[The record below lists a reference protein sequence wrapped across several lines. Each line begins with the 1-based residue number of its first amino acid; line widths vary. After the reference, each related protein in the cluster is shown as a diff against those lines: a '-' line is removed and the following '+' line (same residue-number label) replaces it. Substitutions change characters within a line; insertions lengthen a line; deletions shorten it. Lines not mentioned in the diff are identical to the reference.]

1 MSLDVHGIVAKEPL
15 PLRVARPS
23 LVVTL
28 EASTIEASAD
38 SERNVVDRTGILLVP
53 RRTSLRVKSTTPAN
67 RVALLGFDDAL
78 VDAVVRRYRKLG
90 MDRARFA
97 RWLAE
102 GPTLLPRTVW
112 VHEITHRY
120 VFERHVLDE
129 HDNLATRF
137 LEIEILKELYYLF
150 RDRDDGKDRA
160 SIAHQHSPQVE
171 RAVAYIEA
179 HLFEASNLDVL
190 AKKSGASVS
199 TLLRSFQRE
208 LGCRPGEY
216 WRTRRLDEALVLLRS
231 GRWTIAEVAAK
242 VGYDNPTSFG
252 YAFRQ
257 RFGRAPTAFRP
268 RRPTRPSPS

>member
-1 MSLDVHGIVAKEPL
+1 MALDVHGIVAKEPL
-15 PLRVARPS
+15 SLRLPRAS
-23 LVVTL
+23 LVVSL
-28 EASTIEASAD
+28 EASTVEATAD
-38 SERNVVDRTGILLVP
+38 GARVVVDRTGILLVP
-53 RRTSLRVKSTTPAN
+53 HRTTLRVKSTTPAN
-67 RVALLGFDDAL
+67 RIAILGFDEPL
-78 VDAVVRRYRKLG
+78 IEAVVRRYRKLG
-90 MDRARFA
+90 MSRARLDG
-97 RWLAE
+97 WLAQ
-102 GPTLLPRTVW
+102 GVALLPRTVW
-112 VHEITHRY
+112 VHEIVHRY

-137 LEIEILKELYYLF
+137 LEIEIMKELYYLF

-160 SIAHQHSPQVE
+160 SIAHQHSAPVE

-179 HLFEASNLDVL
+179 HLFDPSNLDVL

-231 GRWTIAEVAAK
+231 GRWSIAEIATR

-252 YAFRQ
+252 YAFKQ
-257 RFGRAPTAFRP
+257 RFGRSPTTFQP
-268 RRPTRPSPS
+268 ERPTRRSP

>member
-1 MSLDVHGIVAKEPL
+1 MTLEVLGVVAKEPL
-15 PLRVARPS
+15 SLRIARPS
-23 LVVTL
+23 LVVSL
-28 EASTIEASAD
+28 EASSVEANASG
-38 SERNVVDRTGILLVP
+38 ERVVVDRTGILLLP
-53 RRTSLRVKSTTPAN
+53 RRTALRLKSTTPAN
-67 RVALLGFDDAL
+67 RVAVLGWGDPLLG
-78 VDAVVRRYRKLG
+78 AVVRRYRKLG
-90 MDRARFA
+90 MDGTRLEG
-97 RWLAE
+97 WLAE
-102 GPTLLPRTVW
+102 GVALLPRTVW
-112 VHEITHRY
+112 VHEIVHRY

-129 HDNLATRF
+129 HENLATRF

-160 SIAHQHSPQVE
+160 GIAHQHSPQVE

-179 HLFEASNLDVL
+179 HLFEPSNLDLL

-231 GRWTIAEVAAK
+231 GRWSIAEIATK
-242 VGYDNPTSFG
+242 VGYENPTSFG

-257 RFGRAPTAFRP
+257 RFGGSPSAFQP
-268 RRPTRPSPS
+268 SRPTRPSP

>member
-1 MSLDVHGIVAKEPL
+1 MTLEVHGVVAKEPL
-15 PLRVARPS
+15 SLRLGRPS
-23 LVVTL
+23 LVVSL
-28 EASTIEASAD
+28 EASTVEATAD
-38 SERNVVDRTGILLVP
+38 GERTVVDRTGILLVP
-53 RRTSLRVKSTTPAN
+53 RRTALRVKSTTPAN
-67 RVALLGFDDAL
+67 RIAILGFDDAL
-78 VDAVVRRYRKLG
+78 LAAVVRRYAKLG
-90 MDRARFA
+90 MDRARLDG
-97 RWLAE
+97 WLAQ
-102 GPTLLPRTVW
+102 GTALLPRTVW
-112 VHEITHRY
+112 VHEIVHRY

-160 SIAHQHSPQVE
+160 SIAHQHSPPVE

-179 HLFEASNLDVL
+179 HLFDPSNLDVL

-231 GRWTIAEVAAK
+231 GRWSIAEVATK
-242 VGYDNPTSFG
+242 VGYENPTSFG

-268 RRPTRPSPS
+268 ARPTRPSPS